1 MPQMAWLVGIDVSK
15 DKLDWC
21 IRGAARATAA
31 NTAAGCAA
39 LAKEL
44 GRRGIRL
51 AVMEA
56 RGGYERPMAAALRQL
71 GIRVLIVS
79 PKRVRDFAK
88 AAGRRAKNDPIDAD
102 TIAWFG
108 EIFIREGGAQPDP
121 AREQLA
127 ALVAERQDIVAMR
140 VQCLNRDEH
149 QSPALCRKLRKDM
162 IRFLDQAIA
171 KLDAA
176 IAALIAQS
184 QPLAERAALL
194 ASVPCLGRQTV
205 AALLAWLPELG
216 EIPNAQ
222 VAALVGV
229 APFDDDS
236 GKHRGARHIAGGR
249 RELRNILYMAV
260 LGGATQHNPTLK
272 AFYQRLL
279 AKGKLAKVALVACI
293 RKLPTILNIMVARN
307 QPWQPPAQHGPELA

>member
-1 MPQMAWLVGIDVSK
+1 
-15 DKLDWC
+15 
-21 IRGAARATAA
+21 
-31 NTAAGCAA
+31 
-39 LAKEL
+39 
-44 GRRGIRL
+44 
-51 AVMEA
+51 
-56 RGGYERPMAAALRQL
+56 
-71 GIRVLIVS
+71 
-79 PKRVRDFAK
+79 
-88 AAGRRAKNDPIDAD
+88 
-102 TIAWFG
+102 
-108 EIFIREGGAQPDP
+108 
-121 AREQLA
+121 
-127 ALVAERQDIVAMR
+127 MR

-176 IAALIAQS
+176 IADLIAQS
-184 QPLAERAALL
+184 PPLAERAALL
-194 ASVPCLGRQTV
+194 ASVPCLGRHTV

-249 RELRNILYMAV
+249 WELRNILYMAV

-279 AKGKLAKVALVACI
+279 AKGKLAKVALVACM
-293 RKLPTILNIMVARN
+293 RKLLTILNIMVARN
-307 QPWQPPAQHGPELA
+307 QPWQPQPQPGPALA

>member
-1 MPQMAWLVGIDVSK
+1 MPQIATLVGIDVSK
-15 DKLDWC
+15 NKLDWC
-21 IRGAARATAA
+21 IRGAAGATAV

-44 GRRGIRL
+44 ERRGVRL

-56 RGGYERPMAAALRQL
+56 SGGYERPMAAALRQQSI
-71 GIRVLIVS
+71 GVLIVS

-108 EIFIREGGAQPDP
+108 EVFIREGGTQPDP
-121 AREQLA
+121 AREQLV
-127 ALVAERQDIVAMR
+127 ALVAERQDVVAMR
-140 VQCLNRDEH
+140 VQCLNREEH

-176 IAALIAQS
+176 IADLIAQS
-184 QPLAERAALL
+184 PPLAERAALL
-194 ASVPCLGRQTV
+194 TSVPCLGRHTV

-229 APFDDDS
+229 APLMT
-236 GKHRGARHIAGGR
+236 IAASIEGHATSPAAAGSCETFSTWPFWVGPPNITPPSR
-249 RELRNILYMAV
+249 PSTSASWPRESSPKSPSSPVCAS
-260 LGGATQHNPTLK
+260 
-272 AFYQRLL
+272 
-279 AKGKLAKVALVACI
+279 C
-293 RKLPTILNIMVARN
+293 LPSSTS
-307 QPWQPPAQHGPELA
+307 W